1 VSVTW
6 YDSVAITV
14 EVAFTTDPL
23 AVTPSWTDI
32 SAYVLEI
39 PNITSGRSSEF
50 TAISPS
56 TMSVVLSNGDRRFD
70 PEHAAGPYFGTL
82 LPGRKIRVKVVYSAV
97 TYYLFTGYVM
107 GWPQEY
113 QSSVDSTV
121 TVNCVDGSKF
131 LEQATLA
138 GSAYEAVLL
147 TDSPIAYW
155 PFRGQSR
162 TDIVAS
168 ISMAEEGTWGAGAAV
183 APMAADNGSIAASA
197 FSPAVLAPIEGA
209 AARLKADADM
219 PSAPRTIEAWV
230 YIDNDAL
237 TASYYGPEANA
248 RNGVNDYCRFAVSQG
263 LFQTYFSNTS
273 LNRYQGAI
281 VSVGWSTG
289 WHHLA
294 AVVGNTCLLYV
305 DGVQVGSVA
314 SAVGVFA
321 DTTYSYWTGTAV
333 TGYVTQ
339 SAAFAH
345 FAVYA
350 TELSAARIAAHYQTA
365 LSAFG
370 HPTGERTGARV
381 GRVLDEI
388 GWPSADR
395 VLSTGDTVHGPYLP
409 AQQSAMKYLRDVET
423 AEDGYVFLDGQG
435 RLVLRDRNWQWT
447 QTVSVAFSD
456 TPSGAELDYVDV
468 VIDANSADAIRT
480 SVSASY
486 GTDGYL
492 FSEDAAARAAYGPER
507 EPLSVPTIDSA
518 TTARGL
524 TAYKLRTMKDPQTRI
539 VELVH
544 TPRILNATAWP
555 KILGLQVGAR
565 ITVERHPQAVG
576 SAIVKTLIVQG
587 IEHRIDS
594 VWWETT
600 LYLSPAIDSATDAP
614 YLIMGD
620 ATYGKIGA
628 VAGNQIP
635 F

>member
-6 YDSVAITV
+6 YDSVAIAV

-23 AVTPSWTDI
+23 AVTPTWTDI

-50 TAISPS
+50 TQISPS

-131 LEQATLA
+131 LEQATLER
-138 GSAYEAVLL
+138 SAYEAAVLA
-147 TDSPIAYW
+147 DSPIHYW
-155 PFRGQSR
+155 PLQEQNTTTSSDYEDVVAGLNMRAALPDMQS
-162 TDIVAS
+162 
-168 ISMAEEGTWGAGAAV
+168 AELAAPV
-183 APMAADNGSIAASA
+183 SIANAVTSNDPLNYIFNAGLISAQPLAVSAWFQFGELAAAGVESPQVYVCSARGNDASFQLSMNLNGDFKAQYYNPTSGKTASA
-197 FSPAVLAPIEGA
+197 IIPQPEGLHHIHAYADASNVYLYVDAVLAKTEALAVATTSTVFPGA
-209 AARLKADADM
+209 YVGTFTYADLPNYISHVAVWATA
-219 PSAPRTIEAWV
+219 PST
-230 YIDNDAL
+230 
-237 TASYYGPEANA
+237 
-248 RNGVNDYCRFAVSQG
+248 
-263 LFQTYFSNTS
+263 
-273 LNRYQGAI
+273 
-281 VSVGWSTG
+281 
-289 WHHLA
+289 
-294 AVVGNTCLLYV
+294 
-305 DGVQVGSVA
+305 
-314 SAVGVFA
+314 
-321 DTTYSYWTGTAV
+321 
-333 TGYVTQ
+333 
-339 SAAFAH
+339 
-345 FAVYA
+345 
-350 TELSAARIAAHYQTA
+350 ARIQVHYLAGVT
-365 LSAFG
+365 AFG
-370 HPTGERTGARV
+370 HPYGERSGDRID
-381 GRVLDEI
+381 RVLDEV
-388 GWPSADR
+388 GWPAADR

-409 AQQSAMKYLRDVET
+409 ARQSAMKYLRDVEA

-486 GTDGYL
+486 GADGYL

-507 EPLSVPTIDSA
+507 EALSVPTIDSPV
-518 TTARGL
+518 TARGL

-614 YLIMGD
+614 YLIVGD